1 MQRGQI
7 NETARMEETVHK
19 GICGEKVGICG
30 RIYGQVAQSRPLCK
44 LVLARF
50 ARIHRQVRP
59 GSHVG
64 AIAAQRE
71 EVHRKAALGI
81 CFAHD
86 MSSANIPDG
95 RQ

>member
-50 ARIHRQVRP
+50 ARIHRQVGP
-59 GSHVG
+59 SSHIGTIG
-64 AIAAQRE
+64 AQGKQ
-71 EVHRKAALGI
+71 VHGQAALGV
-81 CFAHD
+81 
-86 MSSANIPDG
+86 G
-95 RQ
+95 